1 MRILYVGD
9 GSPLSTSGFRVEAL
23 KRLGHEVELLEIS
36 TARVV
41 GSGRIWN
48 KVHFLSGY
56 KFLQPS
62 VQRMLLD
69 FSLLVRKFDVA
80 WVDSGELLG
89 LDAVLQLKEI
99 SSKVVLYN
107 HDDPTG
113 SRDGQRFASLRTALP
128 IYDLCCV
135 VRHENVDEFRKLG
148 APHVLRVWRSYDE
161 TGHSPFL
168 SLNDIPSQFRSE
180 VSFVGAMIPG
190 EGRDEFMIGL
200 IRRGVPVSIWGSNW
214 KRSRFWPELEHCYRG
229 SKILGRD
236 YVAAIQG
243 AKISIGLLSKG
254 NRDLHTTRSL
264 EIPYIGSLFCAE
276 RTTEHQELFSDGLEA
291 ALWSSVDECADIC
304 LDLLADDSRRI
315 RIASAGALRVRR
327 LNVGNEDVCRM
338 VLDKLD
344 LGKF

>member
-9 GSPLSTSGFRVEAL
+9 CSPLSTSGFRAAAL
-23 KRLGHEVELLEIS
+23 RRLGHEVETLDIS
-36 TARVV
+36 TSRVV

-56 KFLQPS
+56 KLLQSS
-62 VQRMLLD
+62 VQRMLRD
-69 FSLLVRKFDVA
+69 FSTLVRKFDVA

-89 LDAVLQLKEI
+89 LDAVLQLKQI

-113 SRDGQRFASLRTALP
+113 PRDWQRFASLRTALP
-128 IYDLCCV
+128 AYDLCCV
-135 VRHENVDEFRKLG
+135 VRHENVDEFRNLG

-168 SLNDIPSQFRSE
+168 SLDDIPSQFRSE

-190 EGRDEFMIGL
+190 EGRDEFMVGL

-214 KRSRFWPELEHCYRG
+214 RRSRFWSELEHCYRG
-229 SKILGRD
+229 SKMLGRE

-264 EIPYIGSLFCAE
+264 EIPYIGSTFCAE
-276 RTTEHQELFSDGLEA
+276 RTREHIELFKDGVEA
-291 ALWSSVDECADIC
+291 TFWSSVDECADVC
-304 LDLLADDSRRI
+304 LELLGDENRR
-315 RIASAGALRVRR
+315 RKIANAGAVAVRQ
-327 LNVGNEDVCRM
+327 LGVGNEDICRN
-338 VLDKLD
+338 VLQA
-344 LGKF
+344 G